1 MHSKRDAFSDRH
13 GVELS
18 LFHGK
23 GGTVSRGGDPSTF
36 RAICAQPP
44 GTVNGRFRITEQVR
58 QQPFLCHSLYA
69 IHLKANLFAK
79 TGSGQT
85 SGKRSQKNTAARF
98 ARDQGEIITQNY
110 AHQAVAIRHLNTYT
124 AALLFEQFI
133 PTKSREPT
141 DEHRELLD
149 KLSDVSWYYVMA
161 CCVCFQSCMKPTSTL
176 PWQAKDENQRRKTD
190 DENNRVV
197 LRLFVWDVGSDRIA
211 ARPTAR

>member
-1 MHSKRDAFSDRH
+1 
-13 GVELS
+13 V
-18 LFHGK
+18 
-23 GGTVSRGGDPSTF
+23 
-36 RAICAQPP
+36 
-44 GTVNGRFRITEQVR
+44 
-58 QQPFLCHSLYA
+58 PFYA

-161 CCVCFQSCMKPTSTL
+161 CCVCFQSYIKPTSTL

-197 LRLFVWDVGSDRIA
+197 LRLFVWEIGSDRIA